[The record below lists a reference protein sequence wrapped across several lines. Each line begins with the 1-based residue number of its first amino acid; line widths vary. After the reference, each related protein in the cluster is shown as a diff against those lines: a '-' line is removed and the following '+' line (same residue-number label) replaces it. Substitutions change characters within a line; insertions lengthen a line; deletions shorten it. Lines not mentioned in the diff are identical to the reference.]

1 MAEVNRILFM
11 RHPQTV
17 ANVQHFLSGRKNV
30 DLTPEGERQMFRA
43 IDAIE
48 AWRPDRILTSPL
60 ARCKAIGEEAA
71 DRLGISCV
79 IMDDLAEIEF
89 GSAQGLT
96 VAQLR
101 TQGYDFPW
109 SRDEEGHSL
118 PAPGAESFE
127 DLMGRATG
135 VLGELS
141 QLSGRTACLTH
152 GGFTRALVGAALHIP
167 LETFWNL
174 MLPNV
179 SSQVLSWDGGR
190 YTLAALGLSPE
201 EVKLRAEHPELLGMD
216 TTVTMERGE

>member
-1 MAEVNRILFM
+1 MAEVNRVLFM
-11 RHPQTV
+11 RHPQTI
-17 ANVQHFLSGRKNV
+17 ANVRHFLSGRKNV

-48 AWRPDRILTSPL
+48 AWHPNRILTSPL
-60 ARCKAIGEEAA
+60 ARCRAIGEETAS
-71 DRLGISCV
+71 RLGISCV

-101 TQGYDFPW
+101 EHGYDFPW
-109 SRDEEGHSL
+109 RRDEEGHSL

-127 DLMGRATG
+127 DLVDRAAG

-174 MLPNV
+174 RLPNV
-179 SSQVLSWDGGR
+179 SSQVLSWDGRR

-201 EVKLRAEHPELLGMD
+201 EVALRAKHPELLGMD
-216 TTVTMERGE
+216 TTVTMEKGE